1 MTCGLCG
8 HENRGGAKF
17 CEECGGRLSAPGET
31 RRRLITA
38 LYCDMVGSTELGE
51 RLDTELLRKLLDRY
65 FDAMRTAGLRHG
77 GTVEKFVGDAVV
89 AAFGVP
95 EAHEDDALRAVRA
108 ALEIQEAAAKLDQEI
123 DDPEVRSEVGRPGSA
138 PARNFSF
145 PHMGK
150 QA

>member
-1 MTCGLCG
+1 MQ
-8 HENRGGAKF
+8 RG
-17 CEECGGRLSAPGET
+17 
-31 RRRLITA
+31 
-38 LYCDMVGSTELGE
+38 
-51 RLDTELLRKLLDRY
+51 
-65 FDAMRTAGLRHG
+65 
-77 GTVEKFVGDAVV
+77 VV
-89 AAFGVP
+89 T
-95 EAHEDDALRAVRA
+95 AHEDDALRAVRA